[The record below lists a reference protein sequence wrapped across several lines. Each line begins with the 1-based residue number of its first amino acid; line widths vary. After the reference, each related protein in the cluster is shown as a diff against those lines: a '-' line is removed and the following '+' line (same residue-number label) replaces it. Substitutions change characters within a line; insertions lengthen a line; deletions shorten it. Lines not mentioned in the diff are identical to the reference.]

1 VRLVKPERKEELEIS
16 NSTRIEAYSQLWRAQ
31 PETRKPD
38 CEHGAQR
45 LLCRTIQRLDRK
57 QQRFDVKTLDLT
69 VEYAFQ
75 LEAYI

>member
-1 VRLVKPERKEELEIS
+1 VRLVKPGRKKELEIS
-16 NSTRIEAYSQLWRAQ
+16 NSTRIEAYSRLWRAQ

-38 CEHGAQR
+38 CKHGAQR
-45 LLCRTIQRLDRK
+45 LLCRTVQRLDRK
-57 QQRFDVKTLDLT
+57 QQRSDVKTLDLT